1 MNDLRETT
9 LRHNFDAVNTHVQGF
24 TRHVNALVAEKRAH
38 NFATYAK
45 WTAIA
50 ALACGGAAF
59 VAMAGYSLL
68 KEPRIKTVTE
78 TKVVEKPVAYQP
90 TIIVESDSRERIT
103 QQEAGRR
110 IDEIAS
116 DTGEQPSI
124 FNYVIFRRV
133 PFSADG
139 FDTIHVG
146 MRYTNAQDRVPSGQW
161 CYVER
166 YQRETG
172 TRRTVQL
179 ATKDG
184 DRRHDT
190 VLGEKHARELG
201 TTRAILLQAQ
211 SQCVFR

>member
-1 MNDLRETT
+1 MNDLRETP
-9 LRHNFDAVNTHVQGF
+9 LRHNFDAVNIHVQGF

-38 NFATYAK
+38 NFSTYAK
-45 WTAIA
+45 WSAIV
-50 ALACGGAAF
+50 ALAFGGSALL
-59 VAMAGYSLL
+59 VMAGFSLL
-68 KEPRIKTVTE
+68 KEPKIKTVTE

-110 IDEIAS
+110 IDEIAN

-124 FNYVIFRRV
+124 FNYVIFRQL
-133 PFSADG
+133 PFSVGG

-146 MRYTNAQDRVPSGQW
+146 MRYANAQDRVPSRQW

-166 YQRETG
+166 YQTETG
-172 TRRTVQL
+172 TGRTVQL

-184 DRRHDT
+184 DHRHDT